1 MIIEKF
7 LVNAADILVQPLSE
21 VCINFI
27 LIRPDVLNY
36 VEIQTKYA
44 GTTP

>member
-7 LVNAADILVQPLSE
+7 RVNAADILVQPLSQ
-21 VCINFI
+21 VYINFI
-27 LIRPDVLNY
+27 LIWPLVLNC

-44 GTTP
+44 GTTL